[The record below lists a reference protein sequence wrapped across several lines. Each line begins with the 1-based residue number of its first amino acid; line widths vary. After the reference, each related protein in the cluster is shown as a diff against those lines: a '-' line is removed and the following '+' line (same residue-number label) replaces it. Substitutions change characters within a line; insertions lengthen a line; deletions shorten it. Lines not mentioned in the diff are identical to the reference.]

1 MIIKSYDLNKLD
13 INKNNVILFYGQNQ
27 GAKEEE
33 INKIISKNKVV
44 VNKYDEKQVLD
55 NTEDIY
61 NELFSSSLFQ
71 EEKIIIFN
79 RVTDKLFK
87 LIETLENKDL
97 NHKGL
102 IINSENLEK
111 KSKIRTFF
119 EKSKKFICAAF
130 YPDNNET
137 LSKIAF
143 DFLKKDNIAISQ
155 ANINL
160 VINKCN
166 GDRGVLKNELNKIK
180 FFVSNGK
187 KLTTENLIKLINLI
201 ENFSISELIDNCLA
215 KNKLKTIG
223 ILNENN
229 YTSDDCIIIVRTFLQ
244 KLKRLQK
251 LSLDFAENKD
261 LNKTIANSRPPIF
274 WKDKEIVKKQINNW
288 QIKEIN
294 ELIYDLHSAE
304 LQIKKNITNSVNI
317 VSNFIL
323 DRFNEKTNNN
333 PL

>member
-1 MIIKSYDLNKLD
+1 MIIKSYDLKKLD
-13 INKNNVILFYGQNQ
+13 ISKNNIILFYGQNQ

-215 KNKLKTIG
+215 KNKLKTIQ

-251 LSLDFAENKD
+251 LSSDFSENKD

>member
-1 MIIKSYDLNKLD
+1 MIIKSYDLKKLD
-13 INKNNVILFYGQNQ
+13 ISKNNIILFYGQNQ

-71 EEKIIIFN
+71 EEKIIIIN

-87 LIETLENKDL
+87 LIETLEDKDL

-143 DFLKKDNIAISQ
+143 DFLKKDNIVISQ

-261 LNKTIANSRPPIF
+261 LDKTITNSRPPIF

-323 DRFNEKTNNN
+323 DRFDEKTNNN

>member
-13 INKNNVILFYGQNQ
+13 INKNNIILFYGQNQ

-55 NTEDIY
+55 NTENMH

-87 LIETLENKDL
+87 LIETLEDKDL
-97 NHKGL
+97 GHKGL
-102 IINSENLEK
+102 IINSDNLEK
-111 KSKIRTFF
+111 KSKIRTLF

-130 YPDNNET
+130 YPDSHDT

-143 DFLKKDNIAISQ
+143 NFLKKDSIPISQ

-180 FFVSNGK
+180 FFVGNGK

-215 KNKLKTIG
+215 KNKLKTIE

-251 LSLDFAENKD
+251 LSSDFSENKD

-274 WKDKEIVKKQINNW
+274 WKDKEIVKKQINSW
-288 QIKEIN
+288 QFKEIN
-294 ELIYDLHSAE
+294 ELIFDLNSVE
-304 LQIKKNITNSVNI
+304 LQIKKNATNSVNI

-323 DRFNEKTNNN
+323 DRLDERTNNN

>member
-13 INKNNVILFYGQNQ
+13 INKNNIILFYGQNQ

-33 INKIISKNKVV
+33 IDKIISKNKVV

-55 NTEDIY
+55 NTENMH

-87 LIETLENKDL
+87 LIETLEDKDL
-97 NHKGL
+97 GHKGL
-102 IINSENLEK
+102 IINSDNLEK
-111 KSKIRTFF
+111 KSKIRSLF
-119 EKSKKFICAAF
+119 EKSKKLICTAF
-130 YPDNNET
+130 YPDNHDT

-143 DFLKKDNIAISQ
+143 NFLKKDNIPISQ

-180 FFVSNGK
+180 FFVGNGK

-215 KNKLKTIG
+215 KNKLKTIE

-251 LSLDFAENKD
+251 LSSDFSENKD

-274 WKDKEIVKKQINNW
+274 WKDKEIVKKQINSW
-288 QIKEIN
+288 QFKEIN
-294 ELIYDLHSAE
+294 ELIFDLNSVE
-304 LQIKKNITNSVNI
+304 LQIKKNATNSVNI

-323 DRFNEKTNNN
+323 DRLDERTNNN
-333 PL
+333 LL

>member
-1 MIIKSYDLNKLD
+1 MIIKSYDLKKLD
-13 INKNNVILFYGQNQ
+13 ISKNNIILFYGQNQ